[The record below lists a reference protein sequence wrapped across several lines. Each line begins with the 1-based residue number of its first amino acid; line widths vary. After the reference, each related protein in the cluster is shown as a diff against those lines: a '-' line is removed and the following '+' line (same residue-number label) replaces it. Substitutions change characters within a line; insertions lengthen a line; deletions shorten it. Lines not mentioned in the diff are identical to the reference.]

1 MEGIQV
7 LFIFFSLILFPSLFY
22 VGKNL
27 VQQAPCQNHCNAIA
41 KLSKENEQIRKMG
54 QRLKKV
60 YLQAAQ
66 TIRDKEVCITYL

>member
-1 MEGIQV
+1 MQDPPPPPPEFNFSV
-7 LFIFFSLILFPSLFY
+7 FFS
-22 VGKNL
+22 VGKNI

-66 TIRDKEVCITYL
+66 TIRDREVCTVEYG